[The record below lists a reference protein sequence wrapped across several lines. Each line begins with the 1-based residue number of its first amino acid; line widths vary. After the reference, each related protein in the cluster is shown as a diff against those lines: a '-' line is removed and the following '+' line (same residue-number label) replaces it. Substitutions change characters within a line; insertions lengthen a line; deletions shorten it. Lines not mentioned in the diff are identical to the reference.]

1 MKIGNRSFSTR
12 ISLNI
17 LLVVAIL
24 FIISIAIVAVSSH
37 RIIADEATRSA
48 QNILD
53 AKIAELE
60 RTLSNVEMT
69 AQGVAWLA
77 KDRIED
83 TSYLY
88 EITHIVVE
96 SNPNVVGSAIAF
108 EPDYFP
114 DKHYFSPYSTENP
127 KTHNVTTFQLGS
139 DKYNYFQ
146 MEWFQN
152 ASSTGD
158 CVWSD
163 PYFDE
168 GGGEMLMSTY
178 SVPIVDDSGHVFAVL
193 TADISLEWASDVVG
207 QIRPYPRSQATLV
220 SKTGKYVGSEHISEL
235 TNTDI
240 FQTANLTG
248 NESIMDIS
256 RNMVDGKKGVSHYA
270 YKGQV
275 SFAVYGPL
283 ENGWS
288 LSIICEYRDVLKR
301 STQMHLVLIIVALVG
316 LLAMFII
323 CYRIVRRLTRPVTE
337 LSVSA
342 MNMAKGNFHAHIV
355 DVDTND
361 EMRKLHDS
369 FAYMQRS
376 INDYIAQLKTTTAL
390 NERMEGELNVARN
403 IQMSMLN
410 KDFPHGSFSDSDG
423 NTREYGVQAF
433 LQPAKEVGGDLY
445 DVWIRNDKL
454 YFSVGDVSGKGV
466 PAALYMAIT
475 RSALRF
481 MVGLDISMGQVL
493 RKVNDILSDGNTH
506 NMFCTI
512 FVGCIDLKTGEMEYC
527 NGGHNPI
534 VVMPPD
540 APAYFLKAKTNI
552 AAGIFS
558 GFDYQDERMTLA
570 PGTKL
575 LLYTDGVSEA
585 ETQNKEQ
592 FGDERLLAWANSVAQ
607 RGDCME
613 KELVEDLY
621 DAVKAFTQG
630 NEPNDDITIMAVRV

>member
-12 ISLNI
+12 ISLNV
-17 LLVVAIL
+17 LMVVAVL
-24 FIISIAIVAVSSH
+24 FIISIAIVAFSSH
-37 RIIADEATRSA
+37 RVIAEEATRSA

-69 AQGVAWLA
+69 AQGVAWIV
-77 KDRIED
+77 KDRVDD
-83 TSYLY
+83 TNYLY
-88 EITHIVVE
+88 EITHTVVE
-96 SNPNVVGSAIAF
+96 SNPNIVGSAIAF

-114 DKHYFSPYSTENP
+114 DKHFFSPYSAEDPN
-127 KTHNVTTFQLGS
+127 THAVKTFQLGS
-139 DKYNYFQ
+139 DKYDYSQ
-146 MEWFQN
+146 MEWFRN
-152 ASSTGD
+152 PATVGK
-158 CVWSD
+158 CLWSD
-163 PYFDE
+163 PYYDE
-168 GGGEMLMSTY
+168 GGGEILMSTY
-178 SVPIVDDSGHVFAVL
+178 SVPMLDDSGHVFAVL
-193 TADISLEWASDVVG
+193 TADISLEWASEIVG
-207 QIRPYPRSQATLV
+207 QIRPYPRSKATLV
-220 SKTGKYVGSEHISEL
+220 SKTGKYVGSENINAL

-240 FQTANLTG
+240 FATANLTG
-248 NESIMDIS
+248 SESITEIS
-256 RNMVDGKKGVSHYA
+256 RNMVEGKKGVSHYT
-270 YKGQV
+270 YNGQV

-301 STQMHLVLIIVALVG
+301 STQMHLVLIIVGLVG

-355 DVDTND
+355 NVDTND

-410 KDFPHGSFSDSDG
+410 KDFPQGAFSDSDG
-423 NTREYGVQAF
+423 KAREYGVHAF

-445 DVWIRNDKL
+445 DVWVRNDKL

-481 MVGLDISMGQVL
+481 MVGMDIAMGQVL
-493 RKVNDILSDGNTH
+493 CKVNDILSDGNTH

-512 FVGCIDLKTGEMEYC
+512 FVGCVDLKTGEMEYC

-558 GFDYQDERMTLA
+558 GFDYKDERVTLA
-570 PGTKL
+570 PGTRL
-575 LLYTDGVSEA
+575 LLYTDGVTEA
-585 ETQNKEQ
+585 ETQNKDQ
-592 FGDERLLAWANSVAQ
+592 FGEERLLAWASECAKHPE
-607 RGDCME
+607 CSE
-613 KELVEDLY
+613 KALVEDLY
-621 DAVKAFTQG
+621 ATVKQFTHD
-630 NEPNDDITIMAVRV
+630 NEPNDDITILAVRV